1 MNICFDS
8 TAFITAK
15 NRGIGNYTI
24 SQLEEI
30 LKLDKTN
37 NYFILNFFNN
47 DLILPF
53 DGKYE
58 NLKIINI
65 PFGKHNGSTSLY
77 DYILNIYPDL
87 FGDIIQKFI
96 QEYKIDVFYLTSFL
110 WTNIKYKKEWFL
122 GIKVYATLYDVIPYI
137 FKKQYLRNKNNRKA
151 YLDSLKSSTFFDGF
165 AAISKSAK
173 EDFVKITHYDPNKIK
188 VIGGAPS
195 DIFKKIKISKE
206 EETEVRKKFNITRKF
221 VICTGGDDYRK
232 NIEKLIIA
240 FSKIDEKYLKE
251 YQLVVVCKLRE
262 DRVKYFNCLA
272 ETYNIKDNL
281 VLTNF
286 VSDKDLIA
294 LMNLASASA
303 FPSMYEGFGLPVV
316 EAYACQIPNLT
327 SNNSS
332 LGEIAKDSSILVDPF
347 SIKSI
352 SNGLNELLNE
362 NNWSNL
368 IEKGNEKLEIYNKV
382 NVAKLTLDLIRQKP
396 DNIDK
401 KQIRKIAI
409 FTPLPP
415 LKSGIS
421 DYSYDVINKLSDFVD
436 IDIYIDNGYKP
447 IQFNKN
453 NVRIFNYK
461 YFRNN
466 KTKYDKVIY
475 EVGNSTY
482 HTYMFKIMEKNKG
495 IVELHDGNYRTLI
508 NHLCFNPKRNLS
520 KKDYYNIA
528 KYDLNELDYKKLVNE
543 SSAIFTPETIGDF
556 PIRNFLLN
564 NAESVIIHSDFLKK
578 EVLHNYLIKSITIP
592 LYTIQRQFDKNS
604 LRKELNIKN
613 DIFVI
618 SSFGIIHKNKRSF
631 ELLQAFRNLH
641 AKNKNTVLYFVG
653 ECIDK
658 DYKEKIESY
667 IRNNNLM
674 DCVFTL
680 GFVDIDTFD
689 KYIAS
694 SDIVVNLRYP
704 YNGESSGSLS
714 RSLGLGIPTMVNN
727 VGSFGEFPDD
737 VVIKLPDV
745 LKIENEV
752 NTIYE
757 TLNKYYLDNSLLNN
771 MHENIIKYVK
781 NNIDLT
787 KICEN
792 YLNFLNND
800 RKINIT
806 SDIFKNLIKYQFVE
820 NKYSSEDINK
830 SLTTLAYI
838 LSFND

>member
-30 LKLDKTN
+30 LKLDQTN

-47 DLILPF
+47 DLALPF
-53 DGKYE
+53 DGKYK
-58 NLKIINI
+58 NLKIVNI
-65 PFGKHNGSTSLY
+65 PFGKHNSPTSLY
-77 DYILNIYPDL
+77 DNILAIYPDL

-122 GIKVYATLYDVIPYI
+122 TAKVYATLYDVIPYI
-137 FKKQYLRNKNNRKA
+137 FKKQYLKNKNSRKA

-165 AAISKSAK
+165 AAISESAK

-195 DIFKKIKISKE
+195 DIFKKINISNE
-206 EETEVRKKFNITRKF
+206 EETKIRKRFNINKKFI
-221 VICTGGDDYRK
+221 ICTGGDDYRK
-232 NIEKLIIA
+232 NIENLIIA
-240 FSKIDEKYLKE
+240 FSKIDKNYLDK
-251 YQLVVVCKLRE
+251 YQLVVVCKLRD
-262 DRVKYFNCLA
+262 DRINYFNHLA

-286 VSDKDLIA
+286 VSDEELIT

-332 LGEIAKDSSILVDPF
+332 LGEIAKGSSILVDPF

-362 NNWSNL
+362 NNWDNL
-368 IEKGNEKLEIYNKV
+368 VKKGNEKLRIYNKV
-382 NVAKLTLDLIRQKP
+382 NVAKLTLDLINQKL
-396 DNIDK
+396 NKINNN
-401 KQIRKIAI
+401 QIRKIAI
-409 FTPLPP
+409 FTPLSP

-421 DYSYDVINKLSDFVD
+421 DYSYDIINRLSDYIDVD
-436 IDIYIDNGYKP
+436 IFVDNGYKP
-447 IQFNKN
+447 ISFNKN

-461 YFRNN
+461 KFKN
-466 KTKYDKVIY
+466 KKAEYDKVIY

-482 HTYMFKIMEKNKG
+482 HTYMFKIMEKNRG

-508 NHLCFNPKRNLS
+508 NHLCFNPKRNIS
-520 KKDYYNIA
+520 KKGYYKIA
-528 KYDLNELDYKKLVNE
+528 KYDLNELDYKKLINE
-543 SSAIFTPETIGDF
+543 SSSLFTPQTIGDF

-564 NAESVIIHSDFLKK
+564 NVESVIIHSDYLKK

-592 LYTIQRQFDKNS
+592 NYTIQRQLDKDS
-604 LRKELNIKN
+604 LRKEFKINN
-613 DIFVI
+613 NMFVI

-641 AKNKNTVLYFVG
+641 SKNKNTVLYFVG

-658 DYKEKIESY
+658 DYKEKINTY
-667 IRNNNLM
+667 IKNNNLE
-674 DCVFTL
+674 DSVFTL

-689 KYIAS
+689 KYIAL

-727 VGSFGEFPDD
+727 VGSFSEIPDN

-745 LKIENEV
+745 SKMENEV

-757 TLNKYYLDNSLLNN
+757 TLNKYYINSSLLKI
-771 MHENIIKYVK
+771 MHENIVEYVR
-781 NNIDLT
+781 NNIDLS

-792 YLNFLNND
+792 YLNFLNN
-800 RKINIT
+800 RREIHIT
-806 SDIFKNLIKYQFVE
+806 NDIFGNLIKYQFVE
-820 NKYSSEDINK
+820 NKYSSEDIDK